1 MERIITKELLQW
13 KEMQSGRLPLVLYGA
28 RQVGKTYT
36 LTHFGRDY
44 YKNTI
49 YVNFERMPVI
59 AEFFDGSLQP
69 ERILGFLQEYFSE
82 KITPGDTLVIF
93 DEIQACERALTSLKY
108 FAEEAPE
115 YHIAAA
121 GSLLGVA
128 IHREKYSFPVGKVIM
143 KTMYPLRFDEFLSA
157 LGYGHLVTLIREKYD
172 ALSGN
177 CAITDGDSCDDAD
190 SGSEALQKSGFEM
203 PLQTH
208 NEIMLWLRRYLF
220 IGGMPAVVCKYMDE
234 QSLVNIPELQSM
246 ILSAYTADMAK
257 YSTAGE
263 CTKIQSAFRTLPAQ
277 LAKDN
282 KKFQYKL
289 IRKGATAGLFGESIS
304 WLVMSG
310 VALECDRVTRG
321 EVPLAVTQ
329 DLSSFKLYMSDV
341 GLLCAASG
349 IMPENIVRGDLS
361 DISKGALA
369 ENYVAQTL
377 RCSGH
382 RLFYWTSDSPEA
394 EVDFLLQK
402 DGSVIPLEV
411 KYDTNVHAKS
421 LKHFIRMNHPKKAVR
436 ISARNFGVDEQGL
449 YSIPLYAAFCL

>member
-13 KEMQSGRLPLVLYGA
+13 KEMQTNRLPLVLYGA

-36 LTHFGRDY
+36 LTHFGHDY

-59 AEFFDGSLQP
+59 AEFFEGDLQP

-82 KITPGDTLVIF
+82 RITPGETLIIF

-115 YHIAAA
+115 YHVAAA

-128 IHREKYSFPVGKVIM
+128 VNREHFSFPVGKVLM
-143 KTMYPLRFDEFLSA
+143 KTMYPLRFDEFLIA
-157 LGYGHLVTLIREKYD
+157 LGNEHLVTLIRERY
-172 ALSGN
+172 
-177 CAITDGDSCDDAD
+177 
-190 SGSEALQKSGFEM
+190 EALTESCAMTSDDSRDSVDRASNALRESRHEM
-203 PLQTH
+203 PAQTH

-220 IGGMPAVVCKYMDE
+220 IGGMPAVVRKYMDE
-234 QSLVNIPELQSM
+234 KSLVNIPELQTM
-246 ILSAYTADMAK
+246 ILNAYTADMAK
-257 YSTAGE
+257 YATAGE
-263 CTKIQSAFRTLPAQ
+263 CTKIQGAFRSLPTQ

-377 RCSGH
+377 RCNGH

-402 DGSVIPLEV
+402 DGGVIPLEV

-421 LKHFIRMNHPKKAVR
+421 LKHFIRMNHPKNAIR
-436 ISARNFGVDEQGL
+436 ISAKNFGIDEQGL
-449 YSIPLYAAFCL
+449 LSIPLYAAFCL